1 MISDNLKTRFLGFPR
16 IHLEAFLKPF
26 NSFLWQLRNNLLD
39 KGLDFCLD
47 MLPATQ
53 SLADNAY
60 QGSL

>member
-1 MISDNLKTRFLGFPR
+1 MISGNLKIRFLGFPK
-16 IHLEAFLKPF
+16 IHLEAFLKPC

-60 QGSL
+60 QGWL